1 MQIFT
6 LDAVREQQ
14 RESLG
19 ILLNALVPDN
29 QFFASR
35 LREAGLDSGEVTLE
49 QFISKMPFT
58 MREDWTRDQL
68 ETPPYGT
75 NLTFALPVYSRIS
88 RSSGTSGTPM
98 IWLDTP
104 RSWNEMLNNWS
115 CVYESAGINDA
126 TRIFF
131 AFSFGPFLGFW
142 TAFEAGTRLG
152 CMCIPG
158 GAMTSLAR
166 LELMTQTQADVL
178 CCTPTYAMHLSEVA
192 RKHGLDTERLAIE
205 KIIVAGEPGGSI
217 PSTRALMSKQWNGAQ
232 VFDHH
237 GMTEVGPVSYPCPA
251 VPGNLHVMETSYLA
265 EVVDP
270 VTGAIGA
277 EGDRGEL
284 VLTTLRR
291 IGSPLLRYR
300 TGDIVRTR
308 RQAPCDCGSQE
319 LLLEGGIQGR
329 TDDMIT
335 VRGVNVWPSAIE
347 EIARGIRG
355 IEEYQVDI
363 GSDQALQ
370 EIRIRVEPC
379 PSSDGARICREFQSR
394 LREALSL
401 RVQMD
406 EVPPETLP
414 RFEFKA
420 KRWNR
425 NEGRE

>member
-1 MQIFT
+1 MRMIR

-19 ILLNALVPDN
+19 VLLNALVPDN
-29 QFFASR
+29 PFYASR
-35 LREAGLDSGEVTLE
+35 LREAGLDSGEVSLE
-49 QFISKMPFT
+49 QFTSRMPFT
-58 MREDWTRDQL
+58 TREEWTRDQL
-68 ETPPYGT
+68 ESPPYGT

-88 RSSGTSGTPM
+88 RTSGTMGTPM

-104 RSWNEMLNNWS
+104 QSWNEMLKNWS
-115 CVYESAGINDA
+115 RVYEAAGLNPSS
-126 TRIFF
+126 RIFF

-158 GAMTSLAR
+158 GALASTAR
-166 LELMTQTQADVL
+166 LELMAHTQTNVL
-178 CCTPTYAMHLSEVA
+178 CCTPTYAMHLFEVA
-192 RKHGLDTERLAIE
+192 QKIGLDVERLAIE

-217 PSTRALMSKQWNGAQ
+217 PSTRDLISNQWNGAR

-237 GMTEVGPVSYPCPA
+237 GMTEIGPISYQCP
-251 VPGNLHVMETSYLA
+251 VTPGNLHVMEASYLA

-270 VTGAIGA
+270 VTGALGA

-284 VLTTLRR
+284 VISTLRR
-291 IGSPLLRYR
+291 TGSPLLRYR
-300 TGDIVRTR
+300 TGDLVQTR
-308 RQAPCDCGSQE
+308 RQVPCACGSQE

-347 EIARGIRG
+347 EIAHSIRG
-355 IEEYQVDI
+355 IAEYQVDI
-363 GSDQALQ
+363 ITDQALH
-370 EIRIRVEPC
+370 EIRIRVEPRL
-379 PSSDGARICREFQSR
+379 SSDGAQICQELESR

-401 RVQMD
+401 RVQID
-406 EVPPETLP
+406 EVSPETLP

-420 KRWNR
+420 RRWNR
-425 NEGRE
+425 RGNRE